1 MNNKFILSLLL
12 IVSVYSSYC
21 QQVTYKDLIGSTYSL
36 KDPSMESHRVRY
48 IFKDSLHVDLSL
60 DGKAMPLTYM
70 LDSINGATIITT
82 NRVNNVLHEQPTV
95 YIMVKK
101 ADGSNL
107 KMQYSNQK
115 PRQWNSNETANNT
128 ILMIPVDSSTI
139 YFKVFGW
146 TIQLPS
152 GFTIMDTAKINAGE
166 DARKKMIEQSTGQR
180 VNTSE
185 SKRLIAVKRNET
197 NTFVVNYTTSAKI
210 NKENWETT
218 DSATKGILIETLEKQ
233 LHVKGTKTNSIVL
246 LDGIR
251 FKKSGI
257 DYDFNSMIYHV
268 SMVTTFYKGRYLMIV
283 YTYLNE
289 DLAIENMLNT
299 SKFDK

>member
-1 MNNKFILSLLL
+1 
-12 IVSVYSSYC
+12 
-21 QQVTYKDLIGSTYSL
+21 
-36 KDPSMESHRVRY
+36 
-48 IFKDSLHVDLSL
+48 
-60 DGKAMPLTYM
+60 
-70 LDSINGATIITT
+70 
-82 NRVNNVLHEQPTV
+82 
-95 YIMVKK
+95 
-101 ADGSNL
+101 
-107 KMQYSNQK
+107 
-115 PRQWNSNETANNT
+115 
-128 ILMIPVDSSTI
+128 
-139 YFKVFGW
+139 
-146 TIQLPS
+146 
-152 GFTIMDTAKINAGE
+152 MDTAKINAGE